1 MFVDGAAKQPARRV
15 RVTLT
20 DLSGVTT
27 GQTTTTDDSGAFAFR
42 SLPAGRF
49 ELQAF
54 KAGYLKGSYGAARP
68 NRPGT
73 PIVVKNGEAIANL
86 AITIA
91 RGGVITGVVRDRRGR
106 PLPGLDV
113 RVLKF
118 GYNAV
123 TGERTLGAPSSGSAT
138 TTDDRGEY
146 RAFGLPPGGYL
157 VVFSPPPGRSGGP
170 GVDDIRVLTS
180 DEVQRALQAARS
192 GSTSVAPSAPPASL
206 SSPTAR
212 VNYAP
217 VFHPGVTDLGSATSV
232 SLGVSEERA
241 GVDITVQL
249 VPTATITGRITSTT
263 GALPSALCRST

>member
-1 MFVDGAAKQPARRV
+1 MNGHPVEVSRWIVWRRCGRVASRPFDVAHARQVREGAARAATGTASIAGTVFVDGAAKQPARRV

-54 KAGYLKGSYGAARP
+54 KAGYLKAVTAPPGP

-73 PIVVKNGEAIANL
+73 PIVVKNGETIANL
-86 AITIA
+86 AMTIA

-123 TGERTLGAPSSGSAT
+123 TGERTLGAPSTGSTA

-170 GVDDIRVLTS
+170 GVDDIR
-180 DEVQRALQAARS
+180 RADVRRSAARAAGRAIRFDRQS
-192 GSTSVAPSAPPASL
+192 RRPHRPP
-206 SSPTAR
+206 
-212 VNYAP
+212 
-217 VFHPGVTDLGSATSV
+217 
-232 SLGVSEERA
+232 
-241 GVDITVQL
+241 
-249 VPTATITGRITSTT
+249 
-263 GALPSALCRST
+263 RSRRRPLA